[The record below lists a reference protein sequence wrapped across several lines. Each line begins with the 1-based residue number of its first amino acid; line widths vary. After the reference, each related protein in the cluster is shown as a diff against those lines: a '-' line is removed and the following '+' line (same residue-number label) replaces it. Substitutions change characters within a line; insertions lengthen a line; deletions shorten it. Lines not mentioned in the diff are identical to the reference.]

1 MEKTIQISRS
11 RDEREHIITDS
22 KEIIRTFCR
31 DLYSIKLVTEKDGWF
46 SWYMSPIKLSQGQ
59 ISNLNRPISPYEIKA
74 QYTKLSKN

>member
-31 DLYSIKLVTEKDGWF
+31 DLYSIKLVTEKDG
-46 SWYMSPIKLSQGQ
+46 
-59 ISNLNRPISPYEIKA
+59 
-74 QYTKLSKN
+74 